1 MAGCYPNLFPHIF
14 VEGFGRS
21 THEGELAQLFSN
33 FGRVRHVEIVGGRN
47 SYGIVT
53 LASDDD
59 VERILRAGQLTCR
72 GRRLTI
78 RVTKIREGRFSEQQQ
93 HQVASTAGKSA
104 KMHSANQRRVS
115 TDQTAANQGRAST
128 DQTIAIQRRVSSDQ
142 TIVNQRR
149 VSSDQTIANQRRPG
163 TDQTIAIQRRAN
175 SDQTIDNQRRASS
188 DQTLANQRR
197 VSSDQTI
204 VNQRRASSDQTIVNQ
219 RRASSDQTIAN
230 QRRADQTIANQ
241 RRADQTIVNQRRN
254 GTDQTIATQRR
265 VGTDLTVPIQ
275 RRPGTDQTLGNQKRA
290 STDQTIANQRRVGS
304 DQTHASSKQSY
315 VPRPNT
321 VFRTS
326 PGQTRFSPK
335 QNSRTNKSPHPP
347 AVSKPPHH
355 QPTSPV
361 YYRHFTSPAMN
372 LSSSPSPFPA
382 PVPPASTA
390 QPLPNLVSYSCSP
403 YQPVPLVF
411 PIYHME
417 NFYMSMTPLAL
428 GYCIQSTT
436 STHSGL
442 M

>member
-78 RVTKIREGRFSEQQQ
+78 RVTKIGEGRFSEQQQ
-93 HQVASTAGKSA
+93 HQVASTAGRSV

-115 TDQTAANQGRAST
+115 TDQTAAYPGRPGS

-149 VSSDQTIANQRRPG
+149 
-163 TDQTIAIQRRAN
+163 AN
-175 SDQTIDNQRRASS
+175 SDQSIV
-188 DQTLANQRR
+188 NQRR

-204 VNQRRASSDQTIVNQ
+204 VNQMRPGIDQTIVNQ
-219 RRASSDQTIAN
+219 RRAIS
-230 QRRADQTIANQ
+230 DQTIANQ

-290 STDQTIANQRRVGS
+290 STDQTIANQRRGHTDQTVANQRRVGS

-315 VPRPNT
+315 GPRPNT

>member
-1 MAGCYPNLFPHIF
+1 
-14 VEGFGRS
+14 
-21 THEGELAQLFSN
+21 
-33 FGRVRHVEIVGGRN
+33 
-47 SYGIVT
+47 
-53 LASDDD
+53 
-59 VERILRAGQLTCR
+59 
-72 GRRLTI
+72 
-78 RVTKIREGRFSEQQQ
+78 
-93 HQVASTAGKSA
+93 
-104 KMHSANQRRVS
+104 MHSANQRKVS
-115 TDQTAANQGRAST
+115 TDQTAANQ
-128 DQTIAIQRRVSSDQ
+128 
-142 TIVNQRR
+142 
-149 VSSDQTIANQRRPG
+149 RRPG
-163 TDQTIAIQRRAN
+163 SDQTIAIQRRAI
-175 SDQTIDNQRRASS
+175 SDQTI
-188 DQTLANQRR
+188 ANQRR

-204 VNQRRASSDQTIVNQ
+204 VNQKRPGTDQTIVNQ
-219 RRASSDQTIAN
+219 RRDSSDQTIAN
-230 QRRADQTIANQ
+230 QRRADQTL
-241 RRADQTIVNQRRN
+241 VKQRRN
-254 GTDQTIATQRR
+254 GTDQT
-265 VGTDLTVPIQ
+265 
-275 RRPGTDQTLGNQKRA
+275 LG
-290 STDQTIANQRRVGS
+290 NQRRVGS

-315 VPRPNT
+315 GPRPNT

-382 PVPPASTA
+382 PVPPASTV

>member
-115 TDQTAANQGRAST
+115 TDQTAANQGRAGT
-128 DQTIAIQRRVSSDQ
+128 DQTMAIQRRVSS
-142 TIVNQRR
+142 
-149 VSSDQTIANQRRPG
+149 
-163 TDQTIAIQRRAN
+163 DQTIAIQRRAN
-175 SDQTIDNQRRASS
+175 SDQTIAI
-188 DQTLANQRR
+188 QRR
-197 VSSDQTI
+197 VSS
-204 VNQRRASSDQTIVNQ
+204 
-219 RRASSDQTIAN
+219 
-230 QRRADQTIANQ
+230 DQTIANQ